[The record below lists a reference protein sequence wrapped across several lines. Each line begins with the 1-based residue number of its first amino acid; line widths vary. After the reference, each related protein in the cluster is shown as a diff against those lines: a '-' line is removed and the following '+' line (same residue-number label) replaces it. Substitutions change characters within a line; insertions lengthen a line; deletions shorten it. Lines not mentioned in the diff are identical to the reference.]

1 MDWESIR
8 AEFELSDI
16 SLKDL
21 AEKHGINPATLRSR
35 KNREKWQKRGSPDD
49 ATQHATQRATRN
61 ATQRKN
67 VATQKKVAPKAKV
80 ILENSN
86 LEDWEEVFCLEYLKH
101 FNKTKAYHK
110 ARPDVTYD
118 SAKTLGNRLF
128 TEVYIQQRLAE
139 LKSAKQEQL
148 FIEGADIDAQWA
160 KQAFADITDFIEF
173 RNEINAYVNDSGEM
187 SEREDLIVSLKD
199 SDKIDGMM
207 VKEFKMTRDG
217 PVIKLYDSQKALEML
232 QKRLLNVDEI
242 NAENTKANTALTIA
256 KLSLIKGVEHDTS
269 LMQTLLDV
277 LKGDEETNA
286 N

>member
-21 AEKHGINPATLRSR
+21 AEKHGIKPATLRSR
-35 KNREKWQKRGSPDD
+35 KNRENWQKRGSPDD
-49 ATQHATQRATRN
+49 ATQRNKN

-67 VATQKKVAPKAKV
+67 VATKKKVAPKAKE
-80 ILENSN
+80 ILKNSN

-148 FIEGADIDAQWA
+148 FIEGTDIDAQWA

-173 RNEINAYVNDSGEM
+173 RTEISAFVGDDGEM
-187 SEREDLIVSLKD
+187 TEREHLIVSLKD

-242 NAENTKANTALTIA
+242 NAENTKANTELTRARIA
-256 KLSLIKGVEHDTS
+256 MIEGDTPNTDMLQS
-269 LMQTLLDV
+269 LLD
-277 LKGDEETNA
+277 LEAKRNGKD
-286 N
+286 

>member
-21 AEKHGINPATLRSR
+21 AEKHGIKPATLRSR

-49 ATQHATQRATRN
+49 ATQHATQRNKN

-67 VATQKKVAPKAKV
+67 VATKKKVAPKAKE
-80 ILENSN
+80 ILESSD

-148 FIEGADIDAQWA
+148 FIEGTDIDAQWA

-173 RNEINAYVNDSGEM
+173 RTEISAYVNDNGEM

-242 NAENTKANTALTIA
+242 NVENTKASTALTKA
-256 KLSLIKGVEHDTS
+256 KISMIEGATPNTDMLQS
-269 LMQTLLDV
+269 LLD
-277 LKGDEETNA
+277 LEMKHNGKD
-286 N
+286 

>member
-1 MDWESIR
+1 MMDWESIR

-21 AEKHGINPATLRSR
+21 AEKHGISPGTLRSR
-35 KNREKWQKRGSPDD
+35 KNREKWKKRGSPDD
-49 ATQHATQRATRN
+49 ATQRATRN

-67 VATQKKVAPKAKV
+67 VATQKKVAPKAKE
-80 ILENSN
+80 ILESSD
-86 LEDWEEVFCLEYLKH
+86 LEDWEEIFCLEYLKH

-128 TEVYIQQRLAE
+128 TEVYIQKRLAE

-148 FIEGADIDAQWA
+148 FIEGTDIDAQWA
-160 KQAFADITDFIEF
+160 KQAFADITDFVEF
-173 RNEINAYVNDSGEM
+173 RTEISAFVGDDGEM
-187 SEREDLIVSLKD
+187 TEREDLIVSLKD

-242 NAENTKANTALTIA
+242 SAENTKANTELTKA
-256 KLSLIKGVEHDTS
+256 KISLIKGVEHDTS
-269 LMQTLLDV
+269 LMQTLHDV
-277 LKGDEETNA
+277 LKGDDDVTN
-286 N
+286 

>member
-1 MDWESIR
+1 MMDWESIR

-21 AEKHGINPATLRSR
+21 AEKHGISPGTLRSR
-35 KNREKWQKRGSPDD
+35 KNREKWQKRGSPDN
-49 ATQHATQRATRN
+49 ATQR

-67 VATQKKVAPKAKV
+67 VATKKKVAPKAKE
-80 ILENSN
+80 ILESSD

-110 ARPDVTYD
+110 ARPDVTYG
-118 SAKTLGNRLF
+118 SASVEGSRMFGKPK
-128 TEVYIQQRLAE
+128 IQQRLAE

-148 FIEGADIDAQWA
+148 FIEGTDIDAQWA

-173 RNEINAYVNDSGEM
+173 RTETSAFVDDTGEI
-187 SEREDLIVSLKD
+187 SEREHLIVSLKD

-242 NAENTKANTALTIA
+242 NAESTKANTELTRARIA
-256 KLSLIKGVEHDTS
+256 MIEGDTPNTDMLQS
-269 LMQTLLDV
+269 LLD
-277 LKGDEETNA
+277 LEAKRNGKD
-286 N
+286 

>member
-21 AEKHGINPATLRSR
+21 AEKHGIKPATLRSR

-49 ATQHATQRATRN
+49 ATQRKKNATRN
-61 ATQRKN
+61 ATQPKN
-67 VATQKKVAPKAKV
+67 VATQKKVAPKAKE
-80 ILENSN
+80 ILESSD
-86 LEDWEEVFCLEYLKH
+86 LEDWEEIFCLEYLKH

-148 FIEGADIDAQWA
+148 FIEGTDIDAQWA

-173 RNEINAYVNDSGEM
+173 RTEISAFVGDDGEM
-187 SEREDLIVSLKD
+187 TEREHLIVSLKD

-242 NAENTKANTALTIA
+242 SAESTKANTELTRARIA
-256 KLSLIKGVEHDTS
+256 MIEGDTPNTDMLQS
-269 LMQTLLDV
+269 LLD
-277 LKGDEETNA
+277 LEAKRNGKD
-286 N
+286 

>member
-1 MDWESIR
+1 MMDWESIR

-21 AEKHGINPATLRSR
+21 AEKHGIKPATLRSR

-49 ATQHATQRATRN
+49 ATQR

-67 VATQKKVAPKAKV
+67 VATKKKVAPKAKE
-80 ILENSN
+80 ILESSD

-101 FNKTKAYHK
+101 FNKTKAYQK
-110 ARPDVTYD
+110 ARPDISYQ
-118 SAKTLGNRLF
+118 SANTLGPRLF
-128 TEVYIQQRLAE
+128 AEVRIQKRLAE

-148 FIEGADIDAQWA
+148 FIEGTDIDAQWA

-173 RNEINAYVNDSGEM
+173 RTEISAFVGDDGEM
-187 SEREDLIVSLKD
+187 TEREHLIVSLKD
-199 SDKIDGMM
+199 SDKIDGMI

-242 NAENTKANTALTIA
+242 NAENTKANTALTKA
-256 KLSLIKGVEHDTS
+256 KISMIEGATPNTDMLQS
-269 LMQTLLDV
+269 LLD
-277 LKGDEETNA
+277 LEMKRNGKD
-286 N
+286 

>member
-1 MDWESIR
+1 MMDWESIR

-21 AEKHGINPATLRSR
+21 AEKHGIKPATLRSR
-35 KNREKWQKRGSPDD
+35 KNREKWQKRGSPND
-49 ATQHATQRATRN
+49 ATQRKKN

-67 VATQKKVAPKAKV
+67 VATKKKVAPKAKE
-80 ILENSN
+80 ILESSD

-101 FNKTKAYHK
+101 FNKTKAYQK
-110 ARPDVTYD
+110 ARPDISYQ
-118 SAKTLGNRLF
+118 SANTLGPRLF
-128 TEVYIQQRLAE
+128 AEVRIQRRLAE

-148 FIEGADIDAQWA
+148 FIEGTDIDAQWA

-173 RNEINAYVNDSGEM
+173 RTEINAYVNDSGEM

-242 NAENTKANTALTIA
+242 NAESTKANTELTKA
-256 KLSLIKGVEHDTS
+256 KISMIEGATPNTDMLQS
-269 LMQTLLDV
+269 LLD
-277 LKGDEETNA
+277 LEMKHNGKD
-286 N
+286 

>member
-21 AEKHGINPATLRSR
+21 AEKHGIKPATLRSR

-49 ATQHATQRATRN
+49 ATQRATQRNKN

-67 VATQKKVAPKAKV
+67 VAKKKKVAPKAKE
-80 ILENSN
+80 ILESSD

-128 TEVYIQQRLAE
+128 TEVYIQKRLAE

-148 FIEGADIDAQWA
+148 FIEGTDIDAQWA

-173 RNEINAYVNDSGEM
+173 RTEINAYVNDSGEM

-242 NAENTKANTALTIA
+242 NAESTKANTELTRARIA
-256 KLSLIKGVEHDTS
+256 MIEGDTPNTDMLQS
-269 LMQTLLDV
+269 LLD
-277 LKGDEETNA
+277 LEMKHNGKD
-286 N
+286 

>member
-21 AEKHGINPATLRSR
+21 AEKHGIKPATLRSR

-49 ATQHATQRATRN
+49 ATQRATQRNKN

-67 VATQKKVAPKAKV
+67 VATQKKVAPKAKE
-80 ILENSN
+80 ILESSD

-128 TEVYIQQRLAE
+128 TEVYIQKRLAE

-148 FIEGADIDAQWA
+148 FIEGTDIDAQWA

-173 RNEINAYVNDSGEM
+173 RTEINAYVNDSGEM

-242 NAENTKANTALTIA
+242 SAESTKANTELTRARIA
-256 KLSLIKGVEHDTS
+256 MIEGDTPNTDMLQS
-269 LMQTLLDV
+269 LLD
-277 LKGDEETNA
+277 LEAKRNGKD
-286 N
+286 

>member
-1 MDWESIR
+1 MMDWESIR

-21 AEKHGINPATLRSR
+21 AEKHGIKPATLRSR

-49 ATQHATQRATRN
+49 ATQRATQRNEN

-67 VATQKKVAPKAKV
+67 VATKKKVAPKAKE
-80 ILENSN
+80 ILESSD

-110 ARPDVTYD
+110 ARPDVTYG
-118 SAKTLGNRLF
+118 SASVEGSRMFGKPK
-128 TEVYIQQRLAE
+128 IQQRLAE

-148 FIEGADIDAQWA
+148 FIEGTDIDAQWA

-173 RNEINAYVNDSGEM
+173 RTEINAYVNDSGEM

-232 QKRLLNVDEI
+232 QKRLLSVDEI
-242 NAENTKANTALTIA
+242 NAENTKANTALTKA
-256 KLSLIKGVEHDTS
+256 KISIIEGATPNTDMLQS
-269 LMQTLLDV
+269 LLD
-277 LKGDEETNA
+277 LEMKHNGKD
-286 N
+286 

>member
-21 AEKHGINPATLRSR
+21 AEKHGIKPATLRSR
-35 KNREKWQKRGSPDD
+35 KNRDKWQKRGSPDD
-49 ATQHATQRATRN
+49 ATQRNKN

-67 VATQKKVAPKAKV
+67 VATKKKVAPKAKE
-80 ILENSN
+80 ILESSD

-101 FNKTKAYHK
+101 FNKTKAYQK
-110 ARPDVTYD
+110 ARPDISYQ
-118 SAKTLGNRLF
+118 SANTLGPRLF
-128 TEVYIQQRLAE
+128 AEVRIQKRLAE

-148 FIEGADIDAQWA
+148 FIEGTDIDAQWA

-173 RNEINAYVNDSGEM
+173 RTEINAYVNDSGGM

-232 QKRLLNVDEI
+232 QKRLSTMKS
-242 NAENTKANTALTIA
+242 NTGL
-256 KLSLIKGVEHDTS
+256 
-269 LMQTLLDV
+269 
-277 LKGDEETNA
+277 
-286 N
+286 

>member
-1 MDWESIR
+1 MMDWESIR

-21 AEKHGINPATLRSR
+21 AEKHGIKPATLRSR

-49 ATQHATQRATRN
+49 ATQRNKN

-67 VATQKKVAPKAKV
+67 VATKKKVAPKAKE
-80 ILENSN
+80 ILESSD
-86 LEDWEEVFCLEYLKH
+86 LEDWEEIFCLEYLKH

-148 FIEGADIDAQWA
+148 FIEGTDIDAQWA

-173 RNEINAYVNDSGEM
+173 RTEISAFVGDDGEM
-187 SEREDLIVSLKD
+187 TEREHLIVSLKD
-199 SDKIDGMM
+199 SDKIDGMV
-207 VKEFKMTRDG
+207 VKEFKMTRGG

-232 QKRLLNVDEI
+232 QKRLLSVDEI
-242 NAENTKANTALTIA
+242 NAENTKANTALTKA
-256 KLSLIKGVEHDTS
+256 KISMIEGATPNTDMLQS
-269 LMQTLLDV
+269 LLD
-277 LKGDEETNA
+277 LEMKHNGKD
-286 N
+286 

>member
-1 MDWESIR
+1 M
-8 AEFELSDI
+8 
-16 SLKDL
+16 
-21 AEKHGINPATLRSR
+21 
-35 KNREKWQKRGSPDD
+35 
-49 ATQHATQRATRN
+49 
-61 ATQRKN
+61 
-67 VATQKKVAPKAKV
+67 
-80 ILENSN
+80 
-86 LEDWEEVFCLEYLKH
+86 FCLEYLKH

-148 FIEGADIDAQWA
+148 FIEGTDIDAQWA

-173 RNEINAYVNDSGEM
+173 RTEISAFVGDDGEM
-187 SEREDLIVSLKD
+187 TEREHLIVSLKD

-242 NAENTKANTALTIA
+242 NAENTKANTALTKA
-256 KLSLIKGVEHDTS
+256 KISMIEGATPNTDMLQS
-269 LMQTLLDV
+269 LLD
-277 LKGDEETNA
+277 LEMKHNGKD
-286 N
+286 

>member
-1 MDWESIR
+1 MMDWESIR

-21 AEKHGINPATLRSR
+21 AEKHGIKPATLRSR

-49 ATQHATQRATRN
+49 ATQRN
-61 ATQRKN
+61 ENAMQRKN
-67 VATQKKVAPKAKV
+67 VATQKKVAPKAKE
-80 ILENSN
+80 ILESSD
-86 LEDWEEVFCLEYLKH
+86 LEDWEEIFCLEYLKH

-128 TEVYIQQRLAE
+128 TEVYIQKRLAE

-148 FIEGADIDAQWA
+148 FIEGTDIDAQWA

-173 RNEINAYVNDSGEM
+173 RTEISAFVGDDGEM
-187 SEREDLIVSLKD
+187 TEREHLIVSLKD
-199 SDKIDGMM
+199 SDKIDGMV

-242 NAENTKANTALTIA
+242 NVENTRANTELTKA
-256 KLSLIKGVEHDTS
+256 KISMIEGPTPNTDMLQS
-269 LMQTLLDV
+269 LLD
-277 LKGDEETNA
+277 LEMKRNGKD
-286 N
+286 

>member
-1 MDWESIR
+1 MMDWESIR

-21 AEKHGINPATLRSR
+21 AEKHGIKPATLRSR

-49 ATQHATQRATRN
+49 ATQHATQR
-61 ATQRKN
+61 KN
-67 VATQKKVAPKAKV
+67 VATKKKVAPKAKE
-80 ILENSN
+80 ILESSD

-101 FNKTKAYHK
+101 FNKTKAYQK
-110 ARPDVTYD
+110 VRPEVSYNTASNEGSRIYG
-118 SAKTLGNRLF
+118 KYRIQKRLG
-128 TEVYIQQRLAE
+128 E
-139 LKSAKQEQL
+139 LKQAKKEQL
-148 FIEGADIDAQWA
+148 FIQGTDIDAQWA

-173 RNEINAYVNDSGEM
+173 RTEIKAYMNDSGEM

-232 QKRLLNVDEI
+232 QKRLLNVDEL
-242 NAENTKANTALTIA
+242 NAESTKANIELTRARIA
-256 KLSLIKGVEHDTS
+256 MIEGDTPNTDMLQS
-269 LMQTLLDV
+269 LLD
-277 LKGDEETNA
+277 LEAKRNGKD
-286 N
+286 

>member
-21 AEKHGINPATLRSR
+21 AEKHGIKPATLRSR

-49 ATQHATQRATRN
+49 ATQRKKNATRN
-61 ATQRKN
+61 ATQPKN
-67 VATQKKVAPKAKV
+67 VATKKKVAPKAKE
-80 ILENSN
+80 ILESSD

-110 ARPDVTYD
+110 ARPDVTYG
-118 SAKTLGNRLF
+118 SASVEGSRMFGKPK
-128 TEVYIQQRLAE
+128 IQQRLAE

-148 FIEGADIDAQWA
+148 FIEGTDIDAQWA

-173 RNEINAYVNDSGEM
+173 RTEISAFVGDDGEM
-187 SEREDLIVSLKD
+187 TEREHLIVSLKD
-199 SDKIDGMM
+199 SDKIDGMV
-207 VKEFKMTRDG
+207 VKEFKMTRGG

-242 NAENTKANTALTIA
+242 SAENTKANTALTKA
-256 KLSLIKGVEHDTS
+256 KITMIEGLTPNTDMLQS
-269 LMQTLLDV
+269 LLD
-277 LKGDEETNA
+277 LEAKRNGKD
-286 N
+286 

>member
-1 MDWESIR
+1 MMDWESIR

-21 AEKHGINPATLRSR
+21 AEKHGIKPATLRSR

-49 ATQHATQRATRN
+49 ATQRNKN

-67 VATQKKVAPKAKV
+67 VATRKKVAPKAKA
-80 ILENSN
+80 ILQSSN

-101 FNKTKAYHK
+101 FNKTKAYQK
-110 ARPDVTYD
+110 ARPDVSYQ
-118 SAKTLGNRLF
+118 SANTLGPRLF
-128 TEVYIQQRLAE
+128 VKDRIQKRLHE
-139 LKSAKQEQL
+139 LKSAKNEQL

-173 RNEINAYVNDSGEM
+173 RTEISAFMDDSGEM
-187 SEREDLIVSLKD
+187 TEREHLIVSLKD

-242 NAENTKANTALTIA
+242 SAESTKANTELTKA
-256 KLSLIKGVEHDTS
+256 KTQLIKGAEHDTS
-269 LMQTLLDV
+269 LMQVLLDV
-277 LKGDEETNA
+277 LSGGDA
-286 N
+286 P

>member
-1 MDWESIR
+1 MMDWESIR

-21 AEKHGINPATLRSR
+21 AEKHGIKPATLRSR

-49 ATQHATQRATRN
+49 ATQRN
-61 ATQRKN
+61 ATQMQRKN
-67 VATQKKVAPKAKV
+67 VATKKKVAPKAKE
-80 ILENSN
+80 ILESSD

-128 TEVYIQQRLAE
+128 TEVYIQKRLAE

-148 FIEGADIDAQWA
+148 FIEGTDIDAQWA

-173 RNEINAYVNDSGEM
+173 RTEINAYVNDSGGM

-242 NAENTKANTALTIA
+242 NAESTKANTELTRARIA
-256 KLSLIKGVEHDTS
+256 MIEGDTPNTDMLQS
-269 LMQTLLDV
+269 LLD
-277 LKGDEETNA
+277 LEMKRNGKD
-286 N
+286 

>member
-21 AEKHGINPATLRSR
+21 AEKHGIKPATLRSR

-49 ATQHATQRATRN
+49 ATQHATQRNEN

-67 VATQKKVAPKAKV
+67 VATKKKVAPKAKE
-80 ILENSN
+80 ILESSD
-86 LEDWEEVFCLEYLKH
+86 LEDWEEIFCLEYLKH

-128 TEVYIQQRLAE
+128 TEVCIQKRLAE

-148 FIEGADIDAQWA
+148 FIEGTDIDAQWA
-160 KQAFADITDFIEF
+160 KQAFSDITDFIEF
-173 RNEINAYVNDSGEM
+173 RTETSAFVDDTGEI
-187 SEREDLIVSLKD
+187 SEREHLIVSLKD

-242 NAENTKANTALTIA
+242 NAESTKANTELTRA

-277 LKGDEETNA
+277 LRGGDA
-286 N
+286 P

>member
-21 AEKHGINPATLRSR
+21 AEKHGIKPATLRSR

-49 ATQHATQRATRN
+49 ATQHATQRNEN

-67 VATQKKVAPKAKV
+67 VATQKKVAPKAKE
-80 ILENSN
+80 ILESSD

-110 ARPDVTYD
+110 ARPDVTYG
-118 SAKTLGNRLF
+118 SASVEGSRMFGKPK
-128 TEVYIQQRLAE
+128 IQQRLAE

-148 FIEGADIDAQWA
+148 FIEGTDIDAQWA

-173 RNEINAYVNDSGEM
+173 RTEINAYVNDSGEM

-199 SDKIDGMM
+199 SDKIDGMV

-242 NAENTKANTALTIA
+242 NAESAKANTELTRARIA
-256 KLSLIKGVEHDTS
+256 MIEGDTPNTDMLQS
-269 LMQTLLDV
+269 LLD
-277 LKGDEETNA
+277 LEAKRNGKD
-286 N
+286 

>member
-1 MDWESIR
+1 MMDWESIR

-21 AEKHGINPATLRSR
+21 AEKHGIKPATLRSR

-49 ATQHATQRATRN
+49 ATQRATQRNEN

-67 VATQKKVAPKAKV
+67 VATKKKVAPKAKE
-80 ILENSN
+80 ILESSG
-86 LEDWEEVFCLEYLKH
+86 LEDWEEIFCLEYLKH

-128 TEVYIQQRLAE
+128 TEVYIQKRLAE

-148 FIEGADIDAQWA
+148 FIEGTDIDAQWA
-160 KQAFADITDFIEF
+160 KQAFSDITDFIEF
-173 RNEINAYVNDSGEM
+173 RTEISAFVGDDGEM
-187 SEREDLIVSLKD
+187 TEREHLIVSLKD

-242 NAENTKANTALTIA
+242 SAESTKANTELTRA

-277 LKGDEETNA
+277 LSGGDA
-286 N
+286 P

>member
-1 MDWESIR
+1 MMDWESIR

-21 AEKHGINPATLRSR
+21 AEKHGIKPATLRSR

-49 ATQHATQRATRN
+49 ATQRNEN

-67 VATQKKVAPKAKV
+67 VATRKKVAPKAKE
-80 ILENSN
+80 ILESSD

-101 FNKTKAYHK
+101 FNKTKAYQK
-110 ARPDVTYD
+110 ARPDISYQ
-118 SAKTLGNRLF
+118 SANTLGPRLF
-128 TEVYIQQRLAE
+128 VEVRIQKRLAE

-148 FIEGADIDAQWA
+148 FIEGTDIDAQWA

-173 RNEINAYVNDSGEM
+173 RTEIKAYMNDNGEM
-187 SEREDLIVSLKD
+187 SEHEDLIVSLKD

-232 QKRLLNVDEI
+232 QKRLLNLDEL
-242 NAENTKANTALTIA
+242 NAESTKANIELTRARIA
-256 KLSLIKGVEHDTS
+256 MIEGDTPNTDMLQS
-269 LMQTLLDV
+269 LLD
-277 LKGDEETNA
+277 LEAKRNGKD
-286 N
+286 

>member
-21 AEKHGINPATLRSR
+21 AEKHGIKPATLRSR

-49 ATQHATQRATRN
+49 ATQRATQRNKN

-67 VATQKKVAPKAKV
+67 VATKKKVAPKAKE
-80 ILENSN
+80 ILESSD

-148 FIEGADIDAQWA
+148 FIEGTDIDAQWA

-173 RNEINAYVNDSGEM
+173 RTETSAFVDDTGEI
-187 SEREDLIVSLKD
+187 SEREHLIVSLKD

-242 NAENTKANTALTIA
+242 NAENTRADTELTKARIAMIEGDTPNTDMLQ
-256 KLSLIKGVEHDTS
+256 S
-269 LMQTLLDV
+269 LLD
-277 LKGDEETNA
+277 LEAKRNGKD
-286 N
+286 

>member
-1 MDWESIR
+1 MMDWESIR

-21 AEKHGINPATLRSR
+21 AEKHGISPGTLRSR

-49 ATQHATQRATRN
+49 ATQHATQRNEN

-67 VATQKKVAPKAKV
+67 VATKKKVAPKAKE
-80 ILENSN
+80 ILESSD

-110 ARPDVTYD
+110 ARPDVTYG
-118 SAKTLGNRLF
+118 SASVEGSRMFGKPK
-128 TEVYIQQRLAE
+128 IQQRLAE

-148 FIEGADIDAQWA
+148 FIEGTDIDAQWA

-173 RNEINAYVNDSGEM
+173 RTEISAYMNDSGEM

-242 NAENTKANTALTIA
+242 SAESTKANTELTRA

-269 LMQTLLDV
+269 LMQVLLDV
-277 LKGDEETNA
+277 LSGGDA
-286 N
+286 P

>member
-21 AEKHGINPATLRSR
+21 AEKHGIKPATLRSR
-35 KNREKWQKRGSPDD
+35 KNRDKWQKRGSPDD
-49 ATQHATQRATRN
+49 ATQRATQRNEN

-67 VATQKKVAPKAKV
+67 VATKKKVAPKAKE

-148 FIEGADIDAQWA
+148 FIEGTDIDAQWA

-173 RNEINAYVNDSGEM
+173 RTEINAYVNDSGGM

-242 NAENTKANTALTIA
+242 NVENTKANTALTKA
-256 KLSLIKGVEHDTS
+256 KISMIEGATPNTDMLQS
-269 LMQTLLDV
+269 LLD
-277 LKGDEETNA
+277 LEMKRNGKD
-286 N
+286 

>member
-21 AEKHGINPATLRSR
+21 AEKHGIKPATLRSR

-49 ATQHATQRATRN
+49 AMQRNKN

-67 VATQKKVAPKAKV
+67 VATQKKVAPKAKE

-110 ARPDVTYD
+110 ARPDVTYG
-118 SAKTLGNRLF
+118 SASVEGSRMFGKPK
-128 TEVYIQQRLAE
+128 IQQRLAE

-148 FIEGADIDAQWA
+148 FIEGTDIDAQWA

-173 RNEINAYVNDSGEM
+173 RTEISAYMNDSGEM
-187 SEREDLIVSLKD
+187 SEREHLIVSLKD
-199 SDKIDGMM
+199 SDKIDGMV

-242 NAENTKANTALTIA
+242 SAESTKANTELTRARIA
-256 KLSLIKGVEHDTS
+256 MIEGDTPNTDMLQS
-269 LMQTLLDV
+269 LLD
-277 LKGDEETNA
+277 LEAKRNGKD
-286 N
+286 